1 MATPLLL
8 PDSMA
13 PANLH
18 LRPSVKAR
26 YISEDMF
33 DICERLAEIDPR
45 LYIVEL
51 TEDDEA
57 NYMIMEHCADG
68 VVRAV
73 IPKPVKELDA
83 RVLERVRYLLHVPFE
98 KRLADVE
105 AENEAYEK
113 AHHENELE
121 EMYEKMGHAFRRQ
134 LWHDGFID
142 SRGVSY
148 PTIGVTSRGRRAR

>member
-1 MATPLLL
+1 
-8 PDSMA
+8 MA
-13 PANLH
+13 PSNLH

-26 YISEDMF
+26 YIDSDMF

-51 TEDDEA
+51 TEEDEA
-57 NYMIMEHCADG
+57 NYMVMEHCADG

-73 IPKPVKELDA
+73 TPQPVKELDA
-83 RVLERVRYLLHVPFE
+83 RVLERIRYLMHVPFE
-98 KRLADVE
+98 HRYAAAERENEKYEQDCHE
-105 AENEAYEK
+105 AELERIYEQ
-113 AHHENELE
+113 
-121 EMYEKMGHAFRRQ
+121 MGHVFRRQ

-148 PTIGVTSRGRRAR
+148 PTVGVTSRGRRAR